1 MITNQGMNRRM
12 FWSFVQ
18 ALLLTLLSLT
28 LGACASSKPAAT
40 QELAAVLTLG
50 IRPIGQT
57 DPAFIAADS
66 EVLVAAHVYDYL
78 VDIDPENSVQ
88 PRLAV
93 DWEIKDEGTTYVFT
107 LAENVTFHDG
117 SPLTASDVVWTFDRL
132 RDPDVGAP
140 TVSLYSNISSIEATG
155 DHEVTFNLDAPNPFF
170 LHDLSDNHA
179 LILKKGTQDPAQAF
193 NGTGPFKVVS
203 YELEDRII
211 LEANQSYYK
220 EGQPRLDGMEIL
232 FFSDEAAAADA
243 LRSGQVDFIMRL
255 STPLFE
261 NLSQAPSLEALEV
274 STNGFPAIRLR
285 TDTVP
290 GDDPRVLQ
298 AMKLALDRESLFD
311 VVQGG
316 HGVVGEDHPVGPA
329 YPTYHD
335 EQVGAPEQDLDR
347 ARSLLANAG
356 YPDGLDLT
364 LNLPDFGN
372 FPELAVVLKEQWS
385 EIGVQ
390 VDVQIQPESVY
401 YAEGGPWMTVDFG
414 ITGWGHR
421 PYPQFYLDL
430 MLTCD
435 AKWNETRF
443 CNEAFDRLVDVAG
456 SSLDL
461 EERTQAYSEIQRL
474 LVERGPII
482 IPYFFSQNAVVR
494 DRVVGL
500 KLKPFPGRTD
510 FREVRMER

>member
-1 MITNQGMNRRM
+1 MTATDRRNGLASGV
-12 FWSFVQ
+12 FIK
-18 ALLLTLLSLT
+18 ALLLTLLGLT
-28 LGACASSKPAAT
+28 LGACAAAEPAAT
-40 QELAAVLTLG
+40 QEPADILTLG
-50 IRPIGQT
+50 IKPIGQT

-78 VDIDPENSVQ
+78 VDIDADNNIQ

-93 DWEIKDEGTTYVFT
+93 DWEITNQGTTYVFE
-107 LAENVTFHDG
+107 LAEGVTFHDG
-117 SPLTASDVVWTFDRL
+117 SPLTASDVVWTFERL

-140 TVSLYSNISSIEATG
+140 TVSLYSNIRSIEATG
-155 DHEVTFNLDAPNPFF
+155 ELEVTFTLESPNPFF

-179 LILKKGTQDPAQAF
+179 LILKEDTQDPAQAF

-211 LEANQSYYK
+211 LEANQTYFK
-220 EGQPRLDGMEIL
+220 EGQPKLDRLEIL

-261 NLSQAPSLEALEV
+261 NLSGDPDLEAMEV
-274 STNGFPAIRLR
+274 STNGIPVIRLR
-285 TDTVP
+285 TDTSP

-298 AMKLALDRESLFD
+298 ALKLAIDRGSLFN

-316 HGVVGEDHPVGPA
+316 HGVIGQDHPVGPA

-335 EQVGAPEQDLDR
+335 PQARAPEQDLKR
-347 ARSLLANAG
+347 ARSLLSDAG
-356 YPDGLDLT
+356 YAEGLELT

-372 FPELAVVLKEQWS
+372 FPELAVVLKEQWA

-390 VDVQIQPESVY
+390 VDVQVQPESVY

-421 PYPQFYLDL
+421 PYPQFYMDV

-443 CNEAFDRLVDVAG
+443 CDEAFDRLVEKAG
-456 SSLDL
+456 SSFDL
-461 EERTQAYSEIQRL
+461 EERKHAYAEIQSV
-474 LVERGPII
+474 LVERGPLI
-482 IPYFFSQNAVVR
+482 IPFFFAQNAVVQSE
-494 DRVVGL
+494 VEGL
-500 KLKPFPGRTD
+500 ELKPFPGRTD
-510 FREVRMER
+510 FREVRIDR